1 MNEMV
6 HTFGRIGIYSFGGP
20 AAQIALMHRILVDE
34 KNWLSETQ
42 FLNALSFAM
51 LLPGPE
57 AMQLATYAGWQRGGV
72 PGGLLAGGLFVL
84 PGAAVM
90 LILSTVYAFFGQVP
104 LIDAIF
110 LGVQATVVAIVLE
123 ALFRVSRKAL
133 KRRSDWFIAALAFL
147 AIFALH
153 LPFPLIVALAA
164 IWGYLRAAGTGAPP
178 ESAEPIAISQTLTT
192 VLVWLAVW
200 AAPIVLLALLDA
212 TLLTEIALFFSRLAV
227 VTFGGAYAVLAYMAQ
242 TVVSDYGW
250 ITTPEMMDGLGLAE
264 TTPGPLILVT
274 QFVGF
279 LAGFRE
285 GGFGLALL
293 AACITLWVTFT
304 PCFLWIFAGAPYVE
318 RIIHMPRLSGALKA
332 ITAAVVGVILN
343 LTIWFAAHVFF
354 RNIGTA
360 EAGILKVI
368 WPEIASFDPVAG
380 GIALVTGVLLLVF
393 HAGIGWT
400 LLAGALVG
408 AFSLLWIT

>member
-164 IWGYLRAAGTGAPP
+164 IWGYLRAAGTGAPL
-178 ESAEPIAISQTLTT
+178 ESAEPVALSQTLAT

-212 TLLTEIALFFSRLAV
+212 TFLTEIALFFSRLAV

-354 RNIGTA
+354 RSIGTA

>member
-1 MNEMV
+1 M
-6 HTFGRIGIYSFGGP
+6 
-20 AAQIALMHRILVDE
+20 
-34 KNWLSETQ
+34 
-42 FLNALSFAM
+42 
-51 LLPGPE
+51 
-57 AMQLATYAGWQRGGV
+57 
-72 PGGLLAGGLFVL
+72 
-84 PGAAVM
+84 
-90 LILSTVYAFFGQVP
+90 
-104 LIDAIF
+104 
-110 LGVQATVVAIVLE
+110 VAIVLE

-178 ESAEPIAISQTLTT
+178 ESAEPVALSQTLTT

-212 TLLTEIALFFSRLAV
+212 TFLTEIALFFSRLAV